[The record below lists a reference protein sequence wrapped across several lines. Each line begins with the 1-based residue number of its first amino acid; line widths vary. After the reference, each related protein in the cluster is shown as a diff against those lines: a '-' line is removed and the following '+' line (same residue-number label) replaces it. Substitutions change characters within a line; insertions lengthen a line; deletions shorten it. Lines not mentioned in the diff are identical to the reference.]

1 MPQDQSSLSSTIQ
14 QQLPLHLDANATYLL
29 TGGLGGLG
37 KPIASWLVERGAR
50 SLVFLSPRAGTLEE
64 DRQFFGE
71 LEDSGCRV
79 NAFAGKVELVD
90 DLNQAIALA
99 PSPIKGVIHL
109 AMVLRVSVPCSRY
122 VY

>member
-1 MPQDQSSLSSTIQ
+1 MPQDQSSLPSTIQ
-14 QQLPLHLDANATYLL
+14 RQLPLHLDANATYLV

-37 KPIASWLVERGAR
+37 KPIASWLVEVGAR

-71 LEDSGCRV
+71 LEDSGCTV

-90 DLNQAIALA
+90 D
-99 PSPIKGVIHL
+99 
-109 AMVLRVSVPCSRY
+109 
-122 VY
+122 